1 MSHDSSNCEMTAVF
15 SATWQSLRLGLD
27 ASPSGRAAFS
37 ALRTTLSTS
46 RQSTKPLQ
54 HFLNCRRLSY
64 CTHNLSGSA
73 HNQRSKLILRSTD
86 FLPLKQSRWASL
98 WKPVPKPEEEEGT
111 EFEVHEDEI
120 KNIFGHRMNL
130 EKGAEVLI
138 ALQTRRIEGTL
149 DQKLEYPDAWIQRGL
164 AYLRGRF
171 PMDEDAA
178 IIARIDR
185 EIENGI
191 LSSQPNTAVSQ
202 FEVLRRRNKQ
212 EEIERRR
219 REAEE
224 EKKLESKGTNGPKGM
239 QSRKTS
245 VPDIAG
251 RQRPPMP
258 EWVRNYQE
266 KTEQMALPPDITTVQ
281 RLLPS
286 GLLVVVV
293 VTLSLL
299 FAKYYKPPS
308 RDARLFPEVPP
319 AAATVLTIMAANV
332 LVAFMWRLPPLWP
345 LMYTTFA
352 VTPMYPHARTMLS
365 ASFSHQQF
373 LHLFINMFILWMLGT
388 KCMNPR
394 FSLLY
399 NLHLTS
405 TNSARRYR
413 PRTLPS
419 PLLRLCRSGRLHP
432 HVRLR
437 LDKQLG
443 HRNYWCQCLCFCRS
457 RRILCATRRVSH
469 CPTNQEKQRNS
480 RFTQGEQFVS
490 KAYPSS
496 LPKA

>member
-1 MSHDSSNCEMTAVF
+1 MTAVF

-27 ASPSGRAAFS
+27 ASPSGRAAFL

-54 HFLNCRRLSY
+54 HFLNCQRLSY
-64 CTHNLSGSA
+64 CTHNLAGSA
-73 HNQRSKLILRSTD
+73 RNQRSKLILRPTD
-86 FLPLKQSRWASL
+86 LLPLKQSRWASL
-98 WKPVPKPEEEEGT
+98 WKPVPKPGEEEGT
-111 EFEVHEDEI
+111 DFEVSEDEI
-120 KNIFGHRMNL
+120 KNIFGSRMNL

-149 DQKLEYPDAWIQRGL
+149 DQKLEYPDVWIKRGL

-202 FEVLRRRNKQ
+202 FEVLQRRNKQ
-212 EEIERRR
+212 EAIERRR

-239 QSRKTS
+239 QNRKTS
-245 VPDIAG
+245 MPDTAG
-251 RQRPPMP
+251 RQRPPTP
-258 EWVRNYQE
+258 EWVRRYQE

-286 GLLVVVV
+286 GLFVVVV

-319 AAATVLTIMAANV
+319 AAAAVLTIMAANV
-332 LVAFMWRLPPLWP
+332 LVAFMWRIPPLWP

-352 VTPMYPHARTMLS
+352 VAPMYPHARTMLG

-373 LHLFINMFILWMLGT
+373 LHLFVNMFILWMLGT
-388 KCMNPR
+388 KCMNPW
-394 FSLLY
+394 FSSCTISILPVLIVHDDIGRGPFLALY
-399 NLHLTS
+399 FASAVLGAYIPMSVYVLTNNLGTGTVGAS
-405 TNSARRYR
+405 VCVSA
-413 PRTLPS
+413 
-419 PLLRLCRSGRLHP
+419 
-432 HVRLR
+432 
-437 LDKQLG
+437 
-443 HRNYWCQCLCFCRS
+443 
-457 RRILCATRRVSH
+457 ILAASCVLY
-469 CPTNQEKQRNS
+469 E
-480 RFTQGEQFVS
+480 G
-490 KAYPSS
+490 
-496 LPKA
+496 